1 MSYTKVPR
9 YKIDPWTKL
18 TRKEAA
24 EYEKNILIRL
34 NKNFECICKKKK
46 DNHFPIYHKDMMTG
60 RGHLGLVLSNCG
72 NNLRRIGK
80 EKMDDL
86 KNIDDIEDQIDC
98 IVYNMKKNNI
108 IQIDIGYSGN
118 NLCVKN
124 GTLSMIDFGQS
135 VMDNIAVNDFFKNA
149 LKNEIF
155 GEHYYTLL
163 KEILLWIVK
172 NSGKLYDI
180 TSRIVGQR
188 VNKRIRDVLKSLKK
202 Q

>member
-72 NNLRRIGK
+72 NNLRQSPNQ
-80 EKMDDL
+80 
-86 KNIDDIEDQIDC
+86 NIDDIEEQIDC
-98 IVYNMKKNNI
+98 IVYNMKKSNI
-108 IQIDIGYSGN
+108 IQLDIGYKGN

-155 GEHYYTLL
+155 GKYYYIIL
-163 KEILLWIVK
+163 KEQLLWIVNNAEK
-172 NSGKLYDI
+172 VPKLNM
-180 TSRIVGQR
+180 RGVVR
-188 VNKRIRDVLKSLKK
+188 KLNKRWYSIIKSLKNE
-202 Q
+202 